1 MANSNF
7 MVKVTDAKLID
18 VQKALQAAGIKV
30 RSIIEIFKEGQT
42 QQEEIQKK
50 E

>member
-18 VQKALQAAGIKV
+18 VKKALQAAGIKV
-30 RSIIEIFKEGQT
+30 RSIIEIFKEGQA
-42 QQEEIQKK
+42 QQEEIQKR